1 MAAPKLN
8 LVKQFKSYYT
18 AKTTPQIV
26 ELEEGLFLAIEGR
39 GAPASEEFQER
50 ISALY
55 SLAYAV
61 KMQMKRKGRDFAVPP
76 LEGLWWVDSDKHP
89 LEVPRE
95 EWRYK
100 LLIRLPD
107 FVTEENVERM
117 KEEVVRK
124 KKLELVREIT
134 LERMKEGMCIQILHI
149 GPYSTESESVA
160 KMRKLM
166 DEEGLVENGLHH
178 EIYLSDPR
186 RVPEEKLKTIL
197 RQPVKKRE

>member
-1 MAAPKLN
+1 
-8 LVKQFKSYYT
+8 LVKQFKTYYT

-26 ELEEGLFLAIEGR
+26 ELEEGLFLAIKGR
-39 GAPASEEFQER
+39 GAPASEEYQKR

-61 KMQMKRKGRDFAVPP
+61 KMHMKREGRDFAVPP
-76 LEGLWWVDSDKHP
+76 LEGLWWVERGKNP
-89 LEVPRE
+89 LEVPRD
-95 EWRYK
+95 EWYYK
-100 LLIRLPD
+100 LLIRLPE
-107 FVTEENVERM
+107 FVTGDTVERM

-124 KKLELVREIT
+124 KKLELVREVT
-134 LERMKEGMCIQILHI
+134 LERMGEGKCVQILHV

-166 DEEGLVENGLHH
+166 EEEGLVENGFHH

-197 RQPVKKRE
+197 RQPVKEKD